1 MSARRRG
8 RGRPGT
14 GPVRAMRHPTGR
26 GQVTAKQALPVGAG
40 QGPRGRGPGD
50 GDGTR
55 PCPGGCNAVGVQAVP
70 PGDAIDRAARRAGL
84 EAEALVECLVAWT
97 GTQGYRPADGKSTE
111 ASSPVPRRSDLLRLL
126 DLCERLGL
134 DPLAGEAYLAAPE
147 HSPQGPARVVLGL
160 GGWLRL
166 LNGHPQVC
174 GVEFAEG
181 PPRADGSG
189 LPEWASCTVHRRD
202 RTVPTTVREY
212 MDEARGA
219 TGAWLTHPR
228 RMLRHCALVQCA
240 RVAIGPEGAGLD
252 SAEGDGLAQ
261 SQPRHHGHHRHNQ
274 PCNNNALAAALRSGA
289 GADVQH

>member
-1 MSARRRG
+1 M
-8 RGRPGT
+8 
-14 GPVRAMRHPTGR
+14 
-26 GQVTAKQALPVGAG
+26 
-40 QGPRGRGPGD
+40 
-50 GDGTR
+50 
-55 PCPGGCNAVGVQAVP
+55 
-70 PGDAIDRAARRAGL
+70 
-84 EAEALVECLVAWT
+84 
-97 GTQGYRPADGKSTE
+97 
-111 ASSPVPRRSDLLRLL
+111 RLL

-134 DPLAGEAYLAAPE
+134 DPLAGEAYLAGPE

-202 RTVPTTVREY
+202 RAVPTTVREY

-219 TGAWLTHPR
+219 TAAWLTHPR

-240 RVAIGPEGAGLD
+240 RVAVGPAGGATDMED
-252 SAEGDGLAQ
+252 SLAQ
-261 SQPRHHGHHRHNQ
+261 SQRPQLTNQ
-274 PCNNNALAAALRSGA
+274 RNNRPSNCSGLLASLKAGA
-289 GADVQH
+289 GTDANL

>member
-14 GPVRAMRHPTGR
+14 GPGRAKRRPTGG
-26 GQVTAKQALPVGAG
+26 GQETARQALP
-40 QGPRGRGPGD
+40 R
-50 GDGTR
+50 GTR
-55 PCPGGCNAVGVQAVP
+55 LGHTCQPPGPDEGSFTYPGGYEAVDEQAVP

-84 EAEALVECLVAWT
+84 EEEALVECLVAWT
-97 GTQGYRPADGKSTE
+97 GAQGSRPTDGKST
-111 ASSPVPRRSDLLRLL
+111 AAPSPVPRRSDLLRLL

-189 LPEWASCTVHRRD
+189 LPEWASCTVRRRD

-289 GADVQH
+289 GADVQY